1 MVAPM
6 ANLFFGGD
14 KAPKQEAM
22 NALTLKI
29 SEYFSGR
36 YEVRGASDDG
46 GHHLEIQIEVP
57 NPNLNF
63 EDQVEDFPPLFDV
76 IPKWMGWRTIILKV
90 PPGYIDAITNR
101 ADDDDY

>member
-1 MVAPM
+1 MVHPV

-29 SEYFSGR
+29 SESFSGR

-63 EDQVEDFPPLFDV
+63 EDQIEEFPPYL
-76 IPKWMGWRTIILKV
+76 ILYLNGWAGALSF
-90 PPGYIDAITNR
+90 
-101 ADDDDY
+101 

>member
-1 MVAPM
+1 M
-6 ANLFFGGD
+6 ANLYFGGD
-14 KAPKQEAM
+14 KAPKQEAI

-36 YEVRGASDDG
+36 FEVRGASDDG
-46 GHHLEIQIEVP
+46 GNHLEIQIEVP

-63 EDQVEDFPPLFDV
+63 EDQVEDFPPLFDI
-76 IPKWMGWRTIILKV
+76 IPKWMGWRAIILKV

-101 ADDDDY
+101 VERDDY